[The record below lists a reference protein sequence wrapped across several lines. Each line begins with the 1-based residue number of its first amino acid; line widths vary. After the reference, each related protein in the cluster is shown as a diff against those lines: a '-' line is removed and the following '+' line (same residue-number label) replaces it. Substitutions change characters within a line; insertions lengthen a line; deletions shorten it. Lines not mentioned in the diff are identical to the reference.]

1 LTITNIALYS
11 GWGPEARRRNPGDE
25 LCHLGAV
32 KLLEEQGLT
41 QLIDVRRS
49 IHPILNPWNGDLI
62 IGGGTVLPAVF
73 EPWVGPGLKCAR
85 RKYVFGS
92 GCLSP
97 DELSRKGIVEFDQN
111 AYRDVHVVG
120 VRGPSSTLYFR
131 QYFGRTVNFIGDLA
145 FAFAQDQ
152 PSPPSSP
159 NAVFFVIESSSP
171 ASRLGST
178 LHDVVGVC
186 TSLISSGMLD
196 SFKST
201 LCTTGD
207 GFELFHQ
214 TDLSRIFDDHV
225 DLPSSYSLV
234 SEIKSSSFVV
244 TERLHPAI
252 IAICLGKP
260 FIYIQTTSKAYDL
273 QSLLCAISPHHI
285 SEFLFLDMIRG
296 NHPLSQKSMLGLLS
310 EDLPYELVTV
320 AQLIRERLT
329 HAAKQLAWILTKN
342 QADYQEE

>member
-32 KLLEEQGLT
+32 KLLEEQGVT

-49 IHPILNPWNGDLI
+49 IHPILNSWNGDLI
-62 IGGGTVLPAVF
+62 IGGGTVLPAVL
-73 EPWVGPGLKCAR
+73 EPWVGPGLKFAR

-97 DELSRKGIVEFDQN
+97 DELSRRGIAEFDRN

-120 VRGPSSTLYFR
+120 VRGPNSAQYFR
-131 QYFGRTVNFIGDLA
+131 QYFGKTVNFIGDLA

-152 PSPPSSP
+152 PCPPSSP
-159 NAVFFVIESSSP
+159 NAVFFVIESTSP
-171 ASRLGST
+171 ARRLGST

-186 TSLISSGMLD
+186 TSLIGSGVLG
-196 SFKST
+196 SLKST

-214 TDLSRIFDDHV
+214 TDLSRSFDDHV
-225 DLPSSYSLV
+225 DLTSSYSLV
-234 SEIKSSSFVV
+234 SEIRSSSFVV

-260 FIYIQTTSKAYDL
+260 FIYIQTTSKSCDL
-273 QSLLCAISPHHI
+273 QLLLCAISPHRI
-285 SEFLFLDMIRG
+285 PEFLFLDMIHGKNR
-296 NHPLSQKSMLGLLS
+296 LSQRSMSGIRS
-310 EDLPYELVTV
+310 EELPYELVAV
-320 AQLIRERLT
+320 ARLVRERLT
-329 HAAKQLAWILTKN
+329 HAAKRLAWMLTKD

>member
-1 LTITNIALYS
+1 MTITNIALYS

-41 QLIDVRRS
+41 QLIDVRSS
-49 IHPILNPWNGDLI
+49 IQPIVNPWNGDLI

-73 EPWVGPGLKCAR
+73 EPWVGPGLKSAR

-120 VRGPSSTLYFR
+120 VRGPSSAQYFR

-159 NAVFFVIESSSP
+159 NAVFFVIESTSP

-178 LHDVVGVC
+178 FHDVVDVC
-186 TSLISSGMLD
+186 TSLRGSGVLG
-196 SFKST
+196 SLKST

-207 GFELFHQ
+207 GFELFRQ
-214 TDLSRIFDDHV
+214 TDLSRRFENHV
-225 DLPSSYSLV
+225 DLTSSYSLV

-252 IAICLGKP
+252 IAICFGKP
-260 FIYIQTTSKAYDL
+260 FIYIQTTSKSYDL
-273 QSLLCAISPHHI
+273 HRLLCAISPHHI
-285 SEFLFLDMIRG
+285 PEFLFLDMIRG
-296 NHPLSQKSMLGLLS
+296 NNSLSQKFMSGMRS
-310 EDLPYELVTV
+310 KELPYELATV
-320 AQLIRERLT
+320 ARLIRERLT
-329 HAAKQLAWILTKN
+329 HAAKQLASTLTKN
-342 QADYQEE
+342 QADSNV

>member
-1 LTITNIALYS
+1 MTITGIALYS

-41 QLIDVRRS
+41 QLIDVRSS
-49 IHPILNPWNGDLI
+49 IQPILTPWNGDLI

-73 EPWVGPGLKCAR
+73 EPWVAPGLKFAR

-97 DELSRKGIVEFDQN
+97 DELSRRGIVEFDQN

-120 VRGPSSTLYFR
+120 VRGPSSAQYFR

-159 NAVFFVIESSSP
+159 SALFFVIESTSP

-178 LHDVVGVC
+178 FHDVVGVC
-186 TSLISSGMLD
+186 TSLIGSGVLG
-196 SFKST
+196 SLKST

-214 TDLSRIFDDHV
+214 TDLSRRFDDHV
-225 DLPSSYSLV
+225 DLMSSHSLV

-252 IAICLGKP
+252 VAICFGKP
-260 FIYIQTTSKAYDL
+260 FIYIQTTSKSYDL
-273 QSLLCAISPHHI
+273 HRLLCAISPHHI
-285 SEFLFLDMIRG
+285 PEFLFLDMISG
-296 NHPLSQKSMLGLLS
+296 NNSFSQKSMSGIRS
-310 EDLPYELVTV
+310 KELPYELVTV

-329 HAAKQLAWILTKN
+329 HAAKQLASIVTEN
-342 QADYQEE
+342 QSDSNV

>member
-1 LTITNIALYS
+1 LTITSIALYS

-41 QLIDVRRS
+41 QLIDVRSS
-49 IHPILNPWNGDLI
+49 IQPILNPWNGDLI

-97 DELSRKGIVEFDQN
+97 DELSRKGIVKFDQN

-120 VRGPSSTLYFR
+120 VRGPSSAQYFR

-159 NAVFFVIESSSP
+159 NAVFFVIESTSP

-186 TSLISSGMLD
+186 TSLIGSGVLD

-214 TDLSRIFDDHV
+214 TDLSRSFDDHV

-234 SEIKSSSFVV
+234 SEIRSSSFVV

-252 IAICLGKP
+252 IAICFGKP
-260 FIYIQTTSKAYDL
+260 FIYIQTTSKSYDL
-273 QSLLCAISPHHI
+273 
-285 SEFLFLDMIRG
+285 
-296 NHPLSQKSMLGLLS
+296 
-310 EDLPYELVTV
+310 
-320 AQLIRERLT
+320 
-329 HAAKQLAWILTKN
+329 
-342 QADYQEE
+342 